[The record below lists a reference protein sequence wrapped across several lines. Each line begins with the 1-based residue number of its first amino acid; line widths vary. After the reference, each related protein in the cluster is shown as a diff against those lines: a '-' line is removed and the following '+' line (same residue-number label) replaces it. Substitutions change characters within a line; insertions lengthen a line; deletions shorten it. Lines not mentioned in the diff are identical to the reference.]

1 MLLEYVLWT
10 ALFLAGVLLLHR
22 LNLQAIAGH
31 ATPFYAFLRPLHES
45 WTIVLALL
53 PFITVP
59 ALVMRRV
66 LCGRWGMNWGWG
78 IAVALSLIA
87 PCAFV
92 AEVYFARTGGDDYS
106 LTRALFIAATVI
118 ARDLQPVFVAEV
130 AIFMGLLGFR
140 FLRTGD
146 RSPSVPFIAIF
157 LVGAMTG
164 LFFFSGAIAELR
176 WSPDGLTDGITKA
189 YHRLTQEYIADIGR
203 GGSIRGFMEQFIE
216 LHPTLSHHHRVHPPG
231 PTVLLWLLSF
241 LVGTDPLSLSLAT
254 MAGATLSF
262 IPCYLWARE
271 LGGPRMG
278 LVACAILAFSPG
290 IVAFTAT
297 SADMLFMPFTL
308 TTLFL
313 FERAV
318 RRGSWFAAAGAGVF
332 YALAGFCSFNLLC
345 IGFYFGLVGVWELRD
360 HEGRLPIIR
369 TAVLMLGGFIGTFVL
384 MYLWSGFNMVECFLT
399 CLEEQRYDLSNQTDR
414 WPDLWWRL
422 FHPLSVIYYVGI
434 PVSVLCV
441 QRLWKPDAIQHPTFV
456 MMVLTFVFLNAVVPA
471 RGEMERTGL
480 YMYPLLIGPAAHLLT
495 TRWQQIRSEAPLAVA
510 VGFLAFQCW
519 VTEYLFWTYW

>member
-53 PFITVP
+53 PFITLP

-66 LCGRWGMNWGWG
+66 LCGRWGMDWGWG
-78 IAVALSLIA
+78 AVVALSLVA

-92 AEVYFARTGGDDYS
+92 AEVYFAKTGGDDYS
-106 LTRALFIAATVI
+106 LTRALIIAATVI

-130 AIFMGLLGFR
+130 AIFLGLLGFR

-146 RSPSVPFIAIF
+146 RSPSLPFILIF
-157 LVGAMTG
+157 LLGAMTG

-216 LHPTLSHHHRVHPPG
+216 LHPTLSHHQRVHPPG

-297 SADMLFMPFTL
+297 SADMLFMPITL
-308 TTLFL
+308 MTLFL

-318 RRGSWFAAAGAGVF
+318 RHGSWSAAAGAGVF
-332 YALAGFCSFNLLC
+332 YALSGFCSFNLLC

-360 HEGRLPIIR
+360 REGRLPIIR
-369 TAVLMLGGFIGTFVL
+369 TAVLMLGGFIGTFFL
-384 MYLWSGFNMVECFLT
+384 MYLWSGFNMIDCFLT
-399 CLEEQRYDLSNQTDR
+399 CWEEQRYDLSNQTDR

-441 QRLWKPDAIQHPTFV
+441 QRLWKPDAIQHPTFM

-495 TRWQQIRSEAPLAVA
+495 TRWQQSRSEAPLAVA